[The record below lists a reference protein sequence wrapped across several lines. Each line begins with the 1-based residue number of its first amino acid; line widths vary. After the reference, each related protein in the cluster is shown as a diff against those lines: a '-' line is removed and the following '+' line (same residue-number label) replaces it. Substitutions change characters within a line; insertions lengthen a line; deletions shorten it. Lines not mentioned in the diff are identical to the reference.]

1 MTINYTT
8 GYAGTGKSTKLIE
21 MSKGLDPETSV
32 ILCPTHKAIKRL
44 YEGISK
50 VNPEIEIKTIHSLLG
65 WIPTINENAT
75 HIAHID
81 STRKLDKELDD
92 YKTIVIDE
100 AGMMSEDMFLEIVAK
115 IEAYHNYDEELL
127 SDITLELFLDPYQLL
142 PVKGKQIQIDP
153 LTTTNLTTQH
163 RSDSPDLVS
172 LYTKFVHYLEG
183 VNTKDLKITP
193 SDNVH
198 FIDTIPYFNPQT
210 DRLLAYTNNCVGY
223 YNKEI
228 AKLLGISSYLNQEVQ
243 LGNMLDLVTVD
254 SYIEPS
260 LEELI
265 DAYYYNPLKNDYKY
279 KLLLQNS
286 QISKKFIE
294 YSLQSLI
301 NHSSIKFILSGNTI
315 IPVIEGIDNAN
326 IILSGAKEAA
336 LQDKKMFKHVYT
348 LGRAFIMD
356 YPFASTVHKAQGSEF
371 DKVFIVQKDIQK
383 AIMNGYYDNYARMMY
398 VALSR
403 AKKKVF
409 II

>member
-21 MSKGLDPETSV
+21 LSKILDPNTSV
-32 ILCPTHKAIKRL
+32 IICPTHKAIKRL
-44 YEGISK
+44 YEEIFNI
-50 VNPEIEIKTIHSLLG
+50 NPDIEIKTIHSLLG

-81 STRKLDKELDD
+81 STRKLDKELEE
-92 YKTIVIDE
+92 YTTIVIDE

-115 IEAYHNYDEELL
+115 IEAQHNYDEESL
-127 SDITLELFLDPYQLL
+127 SNITLELFLDPYQLL

-163 RSDSPDLVS
+163 RSEAPDIVR
-172 LYTKFVHYLEG
+172 LYTKFVRYLEG
-183 VNTKDLKITP
+183 TNTKDLKIVP
-193 SDNVH
+193 SDNVY
-198 FIDTIPYFNPQT
+198 FIDKIPYFNPKT
-210 DRLLAYTNNCVGY
+210 DRLLAYTNHCVGH

-243 LGNMLDLVTVD
+243 IGNRLDFVTVD
-254 SYIEPS
+254 SYLEPS

-265 DAYYYNPLKNDYKY
+265 DAYYYDPLKNDYKY

-286 QISKKFIE
+286 QISKKFLE
-294 YSLQSLI
+294 YSLQALI
-301 NHSSIKFILSGNTI
+301 DHSCIKFILSGNTI
-315 IPVIEGIDNAN
+315 IPVIEGIDKAN

-336 LQDKKMFKHVYT
+336 IQDKKMFKHIYT

-356 YPFASTVHKAQGSEF
+356 YPFASTVHKSQGSEF
-371 DKVFIVQKDIQK
+371 DRVFIVQKDIQK